1 MAWEIAFLQ
10 WIQANVVCD
19 WLTPIMEF
27 CTNMGGGLIWIAIT
41 IILLIFPQTRKLGL
55 ITALALLINILLCNV
70 FLKPLIARP
79 RPFTL
84 AEVELLIPAPGDF
97 SFPSGHTS
105 ASFAAATAIFLG
117 WRKAGIAALLFA
129 GVVAFSRLY
138 FFVHFPT
145 DVLGGLVVGVLA
157 AWLSTVI
164 VNYCSKKMSKPTS
177 GKA

>member
-105 ASFAAATAIFLG
+105 ASFAAETAIVLG
-117 WRKAGIAALLFA
+117 WR
-129 GVVAFSRLY
+129 
-138 FFVHFPT
+138 
-145 DVLGGLVVGVLA
+145 
-157 AWLSTVI
+157 
-164 VNYCSKKMSKPTS
+164 
-177 GKA
+177 